1 MKVIVTGVAGFI
13 GFHLSLK
20 LLSLGFTVKGY
31 DNLSSFYDINLKK
44 ERLKILEKKG
54 LNFSTLDINTLENQ
68 ESSADLFINLAAQPG
83 VRVPIDHHYR
93 YIDSNIS
100 GFNSAIY
107 FCKKNKIN
115 RLIYASSSSV
125 YDDESQVPFH
135 EHKTKLKPRSF
146 YGVTKLYNEK
156 KAEIESFKTNLKAIG
171 LRFFTVYGP
180 HGRPDMAYYLFSSSI
195 LAGKEIFLN
204 NEGEMAR
211 DMTYIDDIV
220 EGIIGSIDRIMN
232 NNTSNSH
239 EIFNLGN
246 NTPIKTIHM
255 LNELQK
261 KLKKDAKI
269 SFTTSSNE
277 SKITHADLTLAKEKL
292 GYNPKIIF
300 EDGIEE
306 FLNWFNKNER
316 NK

>member
-1 MKVIVTGVAGFI
+1 
-13 GFHLSLK
+13 
-20 LLSLGFTVKGY
+20 
-31 DNLSSFYDINLKK
+31 
-44 ERLKILEKKG
+44 
-54 LNFSTLDINTLENQ
+54 
-68 ESSADLFINLAAQPG
+68 
-83 VRVPIDHHYR
+83 
-93 YIDSNIS
+93 
-100 GFNSAIY
+100 
-107 FCKKNKIN
+107 
-115 RLIYASSSSV
+115 
-125 YDDESQVPFH
+125 
-135 EHKTKLKPRSF
+135 
-146 YGVTKLYNEK
+146 
-156 KAEIESFKTNLKAIG
+156 
-171 LRFFTVYGP
+171 
-180 HGRPDMAYYLFSSSI
+180 MAYYLFSSSI